1 MENSMALTLTNLYLE
16 ESQRKFLAKRAKA
29 AKTNLSVEARRAIDA
44 CKDGI
49 SLEELDLL
57 DTATKKAADDIAAMN
72 DEIAAMNQVLD
83 KGQARA
89 DRFFAEIAKLKD
101 AA

>member
-1 MENSMALTLTNLYLE
+1 MALTLTNLYLE
-16 ESQRKFLAKRAKA
+16 ESQRKFLARRAKA

-44 CKDGI
+44 CRDGI

-57 DTATKKAADDIAAMN
+57 DTTTKKAADDIAAMN
-72 DEIAAMNQVLD
+72 EVLD
-83 KGQARA
+83 KGLARA
-89 DRFFAEIAKLKD
+89 DRFFAEIAKLKN

>member
-1 MENSMALTLTNLYLE
+1 MALTLTNLYLE
-16 ESQRKFLAKRAKA
+16 DSQRKFLARRAKA

-44 CKDGI
+44 SKDGI

-57 DTATKKAADDIAAMN
+57 DTASKKAAEDIAAMN
-72 DEIAAMNQVLD
+72 AMLD
-83 KGQARA
+83 AGLLRA
-89 DRFFAEIAKLKD
+89 ERFFAEITKLKN